1 MEVIEEGVI
10 EEGQDARPLG
20 HALWVGHDHVNES
33 WHAVTQVS
41 VVSTVNVPHYFY
53 LLQGKQSNV
62 LDRKTICKITGV
74 VKDGASSMREKSNY
88 FFVKILEEWKEEIL
102 TRLHTA
108 N

>member
-41 VVSTVNVPHYFY
+41 VVSTVNVPHHLY
-53 LLQGKQSNV
+53 LSQEKKTAVYETYGYTARSFVKQQ
-62 LDRKTICKITGV
+62 RCCKIELP
-74 VKDGASSMREKSNY
+74 S
-88 FFVKILEEWKEEIL
+88 
-102 TRLHTA
+102 
-108 N
+108 

>member
-41 VVSTVNVPHYFY
+41 VVSTVNVPHHLY
-53 LLQGKQSNV
+53 LSQE
-62 LDRKTICKITGV
+62 KTQQCMKHTGV
-74 VKDGASSMREKSNY
+74 QQGH
-88 FFVKILEEWKEEIL
+88 L
-102 TRLHTA
+102 
-108 N
+108 

>member
-41 VVSTVNVPHYFY
+41 VVSTVNVPHHLY
-53 LLQGKQSNV
+53 LSQ
-62 LDRKTICKITGV
+62 
-74 VKDGASSMREKSNY
+74 EKNTAVYETYQCTAMS
-88 FFVKILEEWKEEIL
+88 FVKQQGSCKMDLPS
-102 TRLHTA
+102 
-108 N
+108 